1 MNFYNMGNKI
11 PVVAGHEFCMWRNM
25 QPDLHLLDAK
35 QVGDSQS
42 FLKLLL
48 QTVTYGMMLNQKDI
62 FNRGEVYFTCI
73 PLLFFVY

>member
-11 PVVAGHEFCMWRNM
+11 PVVAGIEFCVWRNM

-35 QVGDSQS
+35 QMGVFLS

-48 QTVTYGMMLNQKDI
+48 
-62 FNRGEVYFTCI
+62 
-73 PLLFFVY
+73 